1 MEEWITV
8 NGRHILI
15 TNGESREEAIS
26 RAIAQKNA
34 ETKERQIKQNQKIA
48 DELNGKGDVKS
59 FKDGDT
65 PKVLS
70 DTREYRLIKESDKG
84 ASDAGM
90 LPGSDVKSV
99 LKGFKF
105 NGLFWENPNVKYI
118 YEVREK

>member
-8 NGRHILI
+8 NGKHILI
-15 TNGESREEAIS
+15 GSGESREEAIS
-26 RAIAQKNA
+26 RAIATKNA
-34 ETKERQIKQNQKIA
+34 ETKERQIAKNKA
-48 DELNGKGDVKS
+48 DADKLNGKGDVKN

-70 DTREYRLIKESDKG
+70 DVREYRLIKESDKG
-84 ASDAGM
+84 TSDAGM
-90 LPGSDVKSV
+90 LPGSDVKYV